1 MNVARFNYE
10 KSPRLAKK
18 LSTFSVPMI
27 YSYVDGVRTPFL
39 GEPSLENITV
49 FMTRSLSHE
58 VCQNLNLTSLT
69 LNPKP

>member
-1 MNVARFNYE
+1 MARFNYE

-58 VCQNLNLTSLT
+58 VCQNLNLKSLT